1 MMLYSFSSVAAN
13 LPVVATAITVSA
25 FTARQ
30 NAMHAELDIV
40 SPFCPPDRPP
50 NAGTTVSKQMDIIYN
65 YSDTFWR
72 SGVTSFYRVDLE
84 VAAVKST

>member
-1 MMLYSFSSVAAN
+1 MLYSFSSVAAN

-50 NAGTTVSKQMDIIYN
+50 NAGTTVSKRMDIIM
-65 YSDTFWR
+65 SIR
-72 SGVTSFYRVDLE
+72 LE
-84 VAAVKST
+84 TVVGLPALVRLMPAFND